1 MSASDFNVKDGLL
14 GLGQDVLLEVIH
26 QMHSLRD
33 LQNFVGLCN
42 QTFDLTEHPR
52 FLWSTET
59 AGSDITGTK
68 AFILKRAPHV
78 NTVTDPEA
86 DDMHKEDVIYSIFD
100 ITEQEECPD
109 IESQRILSM
118 GILHKS
124 LRIDSNSSYFAYAI
138 LYIDGKNK
146 LHKLP
151 LSMPPEGHED
161 KHIKQTQEWCDS
173 IKLPPATE
181 KYVRVKTQGSF
192 TIVQTD
198 KGKLYFRGM
207 NSSGTWQESEEFI
220 TFAPFND
227 ENGVVQS
234 SLGPS
239 RIKSFYFE
247 DLRQYYILENGAVFL
262 TGCRQDFLS
271 HPEAGNMQGDGLIEI
286 TDSTKFKPKYLDCIR
301 GAIPQTEGPYGVF
314 GTFKPVRYYRRMRN
328 FLMEDGTVFL
338 RTYQSTDKTDSFLFS
353 PMDKDKF
360 FNGEK
365 IVTMCHFSREVYVTE
380 SGRVLI
386 VAGDRLNDEVEE
398 DLKNPKWTHQVPFS
412 VNRLKKV
419 ILPTDSSI
427 LYYKDDGRF
436 YRQYNE
442 KVGEEDKPLKEV
454 TEMLTKR
461 SEDKR
466 FPGGMLAKHYCHCG
480 LQYFFLFE

>member
-1 MSASDFNVKDGLL
+1 MSASDFNIKDGLL

-33 LQNFVGLCN
+33 LQNFVGLCK
-42 QTFDLTEHPR
+42 QTYKLTEHPR

-59 AGSDITGTK
+59 AGSDITGTR
-68 AFILKRAPHV
+68 AFILNGAPHV
-78 NTVTDPEA
+78 NTVTDPVA
-86 DDMHKEDVIYSIFD
+86 YVMHKEDVIGSIFD

-118 GILHKS
+118 GIIHKS
-124 LRIDSNSSYFAYAI
+124 LLIDSSISYFAYAI

-146 LHKLP
+146 LHN
-151 LSMPPEGHED
+151 
-161 KHIKQTQEWCDS
+161 
-173 IKLPPATE
+173 IKLPPETE

-192 TIVQTD
+192 TIVKTD

-239 RIKSFYFE
+239 RIRSFYFE
-247 DLRQYYILENGAVFL
+247 DVRQYYILENGAVFL
-262 TGCRQDFLS
+262 T
-271 HPEAGNMQGDGLIEI
+271 EAGPMQGDGLIEI

-301 GAIPQTEGPYGVF
+301 GNIPQQEGPYGVF
-314 GTFKPVRYYRRMRN
+314 GTFKPVRYYHRMRN

-338 RTYQSTDKTDSFLFS
+338 RTFQSVDQKSFCSSSS

-360 FNGEK
+360 FTGEK

-380 SGRVLI
+380 SGR
-386 VAGDRLNDEVEE
+386 
-398 DLKNPKWTHQVPFS
+398 
-412 VNRLKKV
+412 KV

-436 YRQYNE
+436 FRQYNE
-442 KVGEEDKPLKEV
+442 KVGVEDKPLMEV

>member
-1 MSASDFNVKDGLL
+1 MSASDFNIKDGLL

-33 LQNFVGLCN
+33 LQNFVGLCK
-42 QTFDLTEHPR
+42 QTYKLTEHPR

-59 AGSDITGTK
+59 AGSDITGTR
-68 AFILKRAPHV
+68 AFILNGAPHV
-78 NTVTDPEA
+78 NTVTDPVA
-86 DDMHKEDVIYSIFD
+86 YVMHKEDVIGSIFD

-118 GILHKS
+118 GIIHKS
-124 LRIDSNSSYFAYAI
+124 LLIDSSISYFAYAI

-151 LSMPPEGHED
+151 LSMPTKGHQD
-161 KHIKQTQEWCDS
+161 KTIKLTQDWCDS
-173 IKLPPATE
+173 IKLPPETE

-192 TIVQTD
+192 TIVKTD

-239 RIKSFYFE
+239 RIRSFYFE
-247 DLRQYYILENGAVFL
+247 DVRQYYILENGAVFL
-262 TGCRQDFLS
+262 TGYRLDFLS
-271 HPEAGNMQGDGLIEI
+271 RPEAGPMQGDGLIEI

-301 GAIPQTEGPYGVF
+301 GNIPQQEGPYGVF

-338 RTYQSTDKTDSFLFS
+338 RTFQSVDQKASFLFS

-360 FNGEK
+360 FTGEK

-380 SGRVLI
+380 SGR
-386 VAGDRLNDEVEE
+386 
-398 DLKNPKWTHQVPFS
+398 
-412 VNRLKKV
+412 KV

-436 YRQYNE
+436 FRQYNE
-442 KVGEEDKPLKEV
+442 KVGVEDKPLMEV